1 MKRIVN
7 ILIILVMTMDMEG
20 AVHTVSGQINGHD
33 YVDLDLPSGL
43 KWATSNLQD
52 TRPYPMMGT
61 SKLNGA
67 TIFLPFLNGSENC
80 PYVDSITDIT
90 MTIEYAD
97 LVRFVSLWSSTASKE
112 WEASSLVIPCL
123 YDDKGAHVDG
133 GVASEPRFLGINIRA
148 VSR

>member
-80 PYVDSITDIT
+80 PYV
-90 MTIEYAD
+90 
-97 LVRFVSLWSSTASKE
+97 W
-112 WEASSLVIPCL
+112 IPL
-123 YDDKGAHVDG
+123 
-133 GVASEPRFLGINIRA
+133 RI
-148 VSR
+148 